1 MGYRSDVAYTIRFVH
16 EDDTNNKQSFYTFL
30 AEAKA
35 KAATAACFT
44 EEQKTWQGGNGFI
57 VDEGRFRINFSAEHV
72 KWYPDFDDVKCHMA
86 LIDLA
91 AEWANDEDNN
101 SGIAYVFVRI
111 GEENDDVEEEFGGDY
126 DWSWMSVNRS
136 IERDW

>member
-35 KAATAACFT
+35 RAATAPCFGDGHWADI
-44 EEQKTWQGGNGFI
+44 EI
-57 VDEGRFRINFSAEHV
+57 DETRLRINFAADDV
-72 KWYPDFDDVKCHMA
+72 KWYPSYPSVACHEA

-91 AEWANDEDNN
+91 DEWANDVDNN
-101 SGIAYVFVRI
+101 SEIAYRCVRV
-111 GEENDDVEEEFGGDY
+111 GEEPEDVETKTNGNASW
-126 DWSWMSVNRS
+126 DWVNVVRA